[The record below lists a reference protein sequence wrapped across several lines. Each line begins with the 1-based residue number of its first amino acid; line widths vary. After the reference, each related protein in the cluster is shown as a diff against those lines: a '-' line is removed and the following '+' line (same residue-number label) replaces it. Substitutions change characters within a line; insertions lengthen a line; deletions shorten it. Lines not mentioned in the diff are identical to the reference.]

1 MAFAGAPL
9 AELVAAHRSTG
20 IPNVSAGIPMSRI
33 AAAVV
38 RLTGPLL
45 ATFIGRFGA
54 HRSTASEPAATNLQ
68 SRIWAEAGN
77 ASGRIAAAMLEA
89 GEGYQAA
96 AFVAM
101 EAIEQQL
108 RDPRIGAL
116 TPVQAFGADLAQ
128 RVPGTRI
135 QEL

>member
-1 MAFAGAPL
+1 
-9 AELVAAHRSTG
+9 
-20 IPNVSAGIPMSRI
+20 
-33 AAAVV
+33 
-38 RLTGPLL
+38 
-45 ATFIGRFGA
+45 
-54 HRSTASEPAATNLQ
+54 
-68 SRIWAEAGN
+68 
-77 ASGRIAAAMLEA
+77 MLEA

>member
-1 MAFAGAPL
+1 RGMAFAGAPL

-20 IPNVSAGIPMSRI
+20 IPNVVAGIPMSRV
-33 AAAVV
+33 AATFV

-45 ATFIGRFGA
+45 ATFMGRFGGR
-54 HRSTASEPAATNLQ
+54 RSTPSEAAATNLQ

-77 ASGRIAAAMLEA
+77 ASGTIAAGVLET

-101 EAIEQQL
+101 EAME
-108 RDPRIGAL
+108 
-116 TPVQAFGADLAQ
+116 
-128 RVPGTRI
+128 
-135 QEL
+135 